1 MALLFPDL
9 GMLLKFRCQGSG
21 KPLDVVMGR
30 RKQVRTAKRT
40 RLLVYVKFLYL
51 MIYNFIG
58 YGVKFLKNNS
68 FETCITGLIVKT
80 LRIGNLKGPCGMM
93 PFHDIATCGL
103 PSS

>member
-21 KPLDVVMGR
+21 KPPDVVIGR

-58 YGVKFLKNNS
+58 YGVKFLKNN
-68 FETCITGLIVKT
+68 
-80 LRIGNLKGPCGMM
+80 
-93 PFHDIATCGL
+93 
-103 PSS
+103 